1 MWLILG
7 TAAAGCSSH
16 RLDLPDYDTPTRLP
30 ITATLPA
37 ELPPLPA
44 QMTVIMYQGNQAV
57 IFTVDEAA
65 QINLFRQVA
74 EANQV
79 VGTATAAE
87 LIERKQA
94 FNALADAMDSQKVLM
109 QMLADSLVDER
120 KARTLDAWYYKAIIG
135 GGLIAVAVFR

>member
-1 MWLILG
+1 MLILG
-7 TAAAGCSSH
+7 ISASGCSSH
-16 RLDLPDYDTPTRLP
+16 RLNLPEYDTPTRLP

-37 ELPPLPA
+37 ELPPLPPK
-44 QMTVIMYQGNQAV
+44 MTVVMYQGNKVV

-74 EANQV
+74 DANQV
-79 VGTATAAE
+79 VAKETAAE
-87 LIERKQA
+87 LIETKQA
-94 FNALADAMDSQKVLM
+94 FNALADAMDSEKVMM

-120 KARTLDAWYYKAIIG
+120 QARRLDAWYYKALIG

>member
-1 MWLILG
+1 
-7 TAAAGCSSH
+7 
-16 RLDLPDYDTPTRLP
+16 
-30 ITATLPA
+30 
-37 ELPPLPA
+37 
-44 QMTVIMYQGNQAV
+44 MTVVMYQGNKVV

-79 VGTATAAE
+79 IGEQTAAE

-120 KARTLDAWYYKAIIG
+120 KARTLDAWYYKAMIG
-135 GGLIAVAVFR
+135 GGLIAVSVFR